1 MKNILDQISSYY
13 PKLTPSQKK
22 VASYLHNNINEA
34 FLLNSFQIAKK
45 ANVSEA
51 TVTRFIHNLGFS
63 GFSEFKKEIAQR
75 VVKDFS
81 TTKRLADSADSLEG
95 PGSIFA
101 EILNGDIENIRALRA
116 TISDQSFEE
125 AEKKL
130 CSARY
135 IYVLGLRS
143 SYALAFYLAFNLR
156 FFLKKVILLTP
167 GIGDI
172 PEQVLGVKKD
182 DALVVISFRRYT
194 RESFDIAE
202 KIKKKEASVIAIT
215 NSELSPIA
223 KLADVSL
230 IASTKIPTYIESYAA
245 PMSLINALITSIALR
260 KKDKAISAL
269 NKLETT
275 FEEFQTYIS

>member
-1 MKNILDQISSYY
+1 MKNILDQISSHY

-22 VASYLHNNINEA
+22 VAAYLHNNINEA

-51 TVTRFIHNLGFS
+51 TVTRFISNLGFS

-75 VVKDFS
+75 VLKDFS
-81 TTKRLADSADSLEG
+81 TTKRLAESAESLEG
-95 PGSIFA
+95 PGNIFA
-101 EILNGDIENIRALRA
+101 EILNGDIENIRTLRA
-116 TISDQSFEE
+116 TISDQLFEE
-125 AEKKL
+125 AVKKL
-130 CSARY
+130 CSARS

-167 GIGDI
+167 GIGDM
-172 PEQVLGVKKD
+172 PEQVLGVKKG
-182 DALVVISFRRYT
+182 DALMVISFRRYT

-245 PMSLINALITSIALR
+245 PMSLINALITTIALR
-260 KKDKAISAL
+260 KKDKALSAL
-269 NKLETT
+269 NKLENT

>member
-1 MKNILDQISSYY
+1 MKNILDQISSHY

-22 VASYLHNNINEA
+22 VAYYLHDNINEA

-51 TVTRFIHNLGFS
+51 TVTRLISNLGFS

-75 VVKDFS
+75 VLKDFS
-81 TTKRLADSADSLEG
+81 TTKRLADSAESLEG
-95 PGSIFA
+95 PGNIFA
-101 EILNGDIENIRALRA
+101 EILNGDIENIRTLRS
-116 TISDQSFEE
+116 TISDQLFEE
-125 AEKKL
+125 AVKKL
-130 CSARY
+130 CSARS

-143 SYALAFYLAFNLR
+143 SYALAFYLAFDLR
-156 FFLKKVILLTP
+156 FFLNKVILLKP

-172 PEQVLGVKKD
+172 PEQVLGVRKD

-194 RESFDIAE
+194 RESFDLAE

-223 KLADVSL
+223 KLADVTL
-230 IASTKIPTYIESYAA
+230 ITSTKIPTYIESYTA
-245 PMSLINALITSIALR
+245 PMSLINALITAIALR
-260 KKDKAISAL
+260 KKDKALSAL
-269 NKLETT
+269 KKLENT

>member
-1 MKNILDQISSYY
+1 MKNILDQISSHY

-22 VASYLHNNINEA
+22 VASCLHNNINEA

-81 TTKRLADSADSLEG
+81 TTKRLTDSAESMES

-101 EILNGDIENIRALRA
+101 EILNGDIENIRTVRA
-116 TISDQSFEE
+116 TISDQLFEE
-125 AEKKL
+125 AVKKL
-130 CSARY
+130 CSARS

-143 SYALAFYLAFNLR
+143 SYALAFYFAFNLR
-156 FFLKKVILLTP
+156 FFLKKVRLLTP
-167 GIGDI
+167 GIGDM

-182 DALVVISFRRYT
+182 DALMVISFRRYT

-202 KIKKKEASVIAIT
+202 KIKKKETPVIAIT

-260 KKDKAISAL
+260 KKNKALSAL
-269 NKLETT
+269 NKLENT

>member
-1 MKNILDQISSYY
+1 MKNILDQISSHY

-34 FLLNSFQIAKK
+34 FILNSFQIAKK

-51 TVTRFIHNLGFS
+51 TVTRFISNLGFS
-63 GFSEFKKEIAQR
+63 GFSEFKREIAQR

-81 TTKRLADSADSLEG
+81 TTKRLADSAESLEG

-101 EILNGDIENIRALRA
+101 EILNGDIENIRTLRA
-116 TISDQSFEE
+116 TISDQLFEK
-125 AEKKL
+125 AVKKL
-130 CSARY
+130 CLARS

-167 GIGDI
+167 GIGDM

-223 KLADVSL
+223 KLANVSL

-260 KKDKAISAL
+260 KKDKAIFAL

>member
-1 MKNILDQISSYY
+1 MKNFLDQISSQYS
-13 PKLTPSQKK
+13 KLTPSQKK
-22 VASYLHNNINEA
+22 VATYIHNNINET

-51 TVTRFIHNLGFS
+51 TVTRFIHNLGLS
-63 GFSEFKKEIAQR
+63 GFSEFKREIAQR

-81 TTKRLADSADSLEG
+81 TTKRLVDSAENLEG
-95 PGSIFA
+95 QGSIFA
-101 EILNGDIENIRALRA
+101 EILEGDIENIRTLGT
-116 TISDQSFEE
+116 TISDQLFEV
-125 AEKKL
+125 AVKKL
-130 CSARY
+130 CSARS

-202 KIKKKEASVIAIT
+202 KIKRKETSVIAIT

-230 IASTKIPTYIESYAA
+230 ITSTKIPTYIESFTA

-269 NKLETT
+269 HKLENT

>member
-1 MKNILDQISSYY
+1 MKNILDQISAQY
-13 PKLTPSQKK
+13 PELTPSQKK

-51 TVTRFIHNLGFS
+51 TVTRLISNLWFS
-63 GFSEFKKEIAQR
+63 NFSEFKKEIAQR

-81 TTKRLADSADSLEG
+81 TTKRLTDSAEILEA

-101 EILNGDIENIRALRA
+101 EILNGDIENISTLRA
-116 TISDQSFEE
+116 TISDQLFDK
-125 AEKKL
+125 AVKKL
-130 CSARY
+130 CSARS

-143 SYALAFYLAFNLR
+143 SFALAFYLAFDLR
-156 FFLKKVILLTP
+156 FFLDKVILLKP

-172 PEQVLGVKKD
+172 PEQVLGVRKD
-182 DALVVISFRRYT
+182 DVLVVISFRRYT

-223 KLADVSL
+223 KLADVPL
-230 IASTKIPTYIESYAA
+230 ITSTKIPTYIESYTA

-269 NKLETT
+269 NKLENT